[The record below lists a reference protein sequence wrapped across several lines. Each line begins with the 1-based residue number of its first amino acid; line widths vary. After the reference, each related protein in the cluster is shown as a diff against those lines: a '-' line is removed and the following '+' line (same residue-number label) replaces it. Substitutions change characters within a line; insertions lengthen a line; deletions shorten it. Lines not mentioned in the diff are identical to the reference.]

1 MQIKLLVFLININN
15 TTGIINID
23 ILLNRVTIVEFF
35 ER

>member
-1 MQIKLLVFLININN
+1 MLLVFLINVNN

-23 ILLNRVTIVEFF
+23 ILLNRVTVVEFF